1 MSGVTI
7 QEAVTRLKAFG
18 SDALPRA
25 TRAAIYRALNAG
37 RTRALDTLARSTMGT
52 MVRRRADVQMKL
64 RGAFIGPTFGSRE
77 GGALSSIPLIVQRLP
92 IEESYASGRLGIRT
106 YSSGLRTMGFAAL
119 IEQGGTTK
127 RHMIKPIRAEGYSG
141 KSRRLRIKQLL
152 AERPMRFRIGG
163 RWVAVRLVNHPGSR
177 VPRTPFMASGGAAAQ
192 QALPRE
198 FDRSVGDALR
208 SGGL

>member
-25 TRAAIYRALNAG
+25 TRAAIYRALDTG
-37 RTRALDTLARSTMGT
+37 RKRSLDTLARSTMGT
-52 MVRRRADVQMKL
+52 MVRRRGDVQMKL

-119 IEQGGTTK
+119 IEQGGKTK
-127 RHMIKPIRAEGYSG
+127 RHTIKPIRAEGYSRKRG
-141 KSRRLRIKQLL
+141 LRVKQLL
-152 AERPMRFRIGG
+152 AERPMRFQIGG
-163 RWVAVRLVNHPGSR
+163 RWVAVRLVSHPGSR

>member
-18 SDALPRA
+18 SDALPKA
-25 TRAAIYRALNAG
+25 TRGAIYRALDAG
-37 RTRALDTLARSTMGT
+37 RKRALDTLARSTMGT
-52 MVRRRADVQMKL
+52 MVRRRADVQMTL
-64 RGAFIGPTFGSRE
+64 RGAFIGPTFGPRG

-92 IEESYASGRLGIRT
+92 VQESYASGRLGIRT

-119 IEQGGTTK
+119 IEQGGKTK
-127 RHMIKPIRAEGYSG
+127 RHTIKPIRAEGYARARG
-141 KSRRLRIKQLL
+141 KRIKQLL

-177 VPRTPFMASGGAAAQ
+177 VPRTPFMATGGAAAQ

-198 FDRSVGDALR
+198 FERSVGEALR
-208 SGGL
+208 GGGL